1 MKKSIF
7 WLTTVALIITLCSS
21 NAFTQKNKNT
31 NVAAFYNYEVQCMGA
46 GMDGT
51 QLVKV
56 WGYGKK
62 PNDAIEQ
69 AKKNAVQAVIFK
81 GIATGERGCMQKP
94 LVTAPGAEQQFQDY
108 FNAFFQPGGKYLN
121 YVNLSSDGSIDP
133 KDRLKVGKQY
143 KIGVIVSVSHA
154 QLRKELEAAG
164 IIKKLGEGF

>member
-1 MKKSIF
+1 MKKEF
-7 WLTTVALIITLCSS
+7 LQITAAILLMAFFST
-21 NAFTQKNKNT
+21 NAFSQKRNK
-31 NVAAFYNYEVQCMGA
+31 NVAAFYNYEIQCMGT

-69 AKKNAVQAVIFK
+69 AKKNAVHAIIFK
-81 GIATGERGCMQKP
+81 GITTGEKGCMKKP
-94 LVTAPGAEQQFQDY
+94 LVTTPGAEQQFQDY
-108 FNAFFQPGGKYLN
+108 FNAFFQEGGKYLN

-133 KDRLKVGKQY
+133 RDRLKVGRQY
-143 KIGVIVSVSHA
+143 KIGVIVSVNHA

-164 IIKKLGEGF
+164 IIKKLGDGF

>member
-1 MKKSIF
+1 MKKSFLQLSSIMLLF
-7 WLTTVALIITLCSS
+7 VFCCSTLF
-21 NAFTQKNKNT
+21 AQKKNKNL
-31 NVAAFYNYEVQCMGA
+31 AAFYNYEVQCMGA

-81 GIATGERGCMQKP
+81 GIANGERGCMQKP
-94 LVTAPGAEQQFQDY
+94 LVTSHGSEQQFQDY
-108 FNAFFQPGGKYLN
+108 FNAFFQAGGKYLN

-133 KDRLKVGKQY
+133 KDRLKIGKQY
-143 KIGVIVSVSHA
+143 KVGVIVSVNHA